1 MLVNCSMYHP
11 DLPCLLNLIFLWT
24 EIAITS
30 FTLINIYLH
39 TSDEF
44 LAHLRQQHKV
54 SHHFC
59 LREENKL
66 TIKYQVSKLESKL
79 IHETFSLF

>member
-11 DLPCLLNLIFLWT
+11 ALPVLLNLISLWT
-24 EIAITS
+24 EIALTS
-30 FTLINIYLH
+30 FTLIDIYLH

-44 LAHLRQQHKV
+44 LEHLKHQHKV
-54 SHHFC
+54 SHYFN
-59 LREENKL
+59 LGMENEL

-79 IHETFSLF
+79 RHEKLSLL